1 MAAEQ
6 NIFSRTERLLGSDVM
21 HGIASVR
28 VIIFGIGGVGSWCAE
43 SLVRTG
49 VRHITLVDCDSVCN
63 TNINRQLHA
72 TSATVGL
79 RKVEA
84 MRNRLMEINPDA
96 EITAIDKVYCEAT
109 ADEFDLNA
117 YDYVIDAIDSLRDKI
132 LLIRRATD
140 STATFFSSMGAAL
153 KIDPTQVRVAEFW
166 KVRGCPLGAM
176 LRKRIK
182 QSKKLLS
189 RKFMCVY
196 SEELLV
202 NRGDTD
208 EKAEAGIP
216 SSSTGD
222 AQGADGRAA
231 SGESKKAQINGS
243 LSHITAIFGFTL
255 AGLVMQDI
263 SQRFQAQ

>member
-1 MAAEQ
+1 MTAEQ

-49 VRHITLVDCDSVCN
+49 VRHITLVDCDSVN
-63 TNINRQLHA
+63 ETNINRQLHA
-72 TSATVGL
+72 TSATVGQ

-84 MRNRLMEINPDA
+84 MRNRLMSINPDA
-96 EITAIDKVYCEAT
+96 EVVAIDKVYCEET
-109 ADEFDLNA
+109 AGEFNLNA

-132 LLIRRATD
+132 LLIRQATD
-140 STATFFSSMGAAL
+140 SDATFFSSMGAAL
-153 KIDPTQVRVAEFW
+153 KIDPTQVRVTEFW

-189 RKFMCVY
+189 RKFLCVY

-202 NRGDTD
+202 NRGDTS
-208 EKAEAGIP
+208 EKPEAGTHDG
-216 SSSTGD
+216 SS
-222 AQGADGRAA
+222 RAA

-263 SQRFQAQ
+263 NQRILAQ

>member
-1 MAAEQ
+1 MTAEQ
-6 NIFSRTERLLGSDVM
+6 NIFSRTERLLGNDVM
-21 HGIASVR
+21 QRIASAR
-28 VIIFGIGGVGSWCAE
+28 VIVFGVGGVGSWCAE

-49 VRHITLVDCDSVCN
+49 IRHITLVDCDCVN
-63 TNINRQLHA
+63 ETNLNRQLHA
-72 TSATVGL
+72 TTSTVGQ

-84 MRNRLMEINPDA
+84 MRDRLLSINPEADVV
-96 EITAIDKVYCEAT
+96 AIDRVYCEET
-109 ADEFDLNA
+109 ADEFNLND

-132 LLIRRATD
+132 FLIRRATD
-140 STATFFSSMGAAL
+140 STAVFFSSMGAAL
-153 KIDPTQVRVAEFW
+153 KIDPTRVRVAEFW

-202 NRGDTD
+202 NKGETS
-208 EKAEAGIP
+208 EKAEAGT
-216 SSSTGD
+216 S
-222 AQGADGRAA
+222 DGCDRSA

-243 LSHITAIFGFTL
+243 LSHITGIFGFTL

-263 SQRFQAQ
+263 NMRCAE